1 MKEEQLQGQRQGFL
15 GLTDKTSAER
25 AEPLP
30 QKAQMMEHQGSE
42 SNVLKPDGIFPA
54 EFWLPCDPGL
64 PLSPPISPLEMGTST
79 LGPSTIGSW
88 NGDSLGA
95 KLKLHS
101 KNI

>member
-1 MKEEQLQGQRQGFL
+1 MKEEQLQGQRQGFR

-54 EFWLPCDPGL
+54 EFWPPCDQVSLFPPDFSPGGGNIY
-64 PLSPPISPLEMGTST
+64 PRASHHWILE
-79 LGPSTIGSW
+79 W
-88 NGDSLGA
+88 
-95 KLKLHS
+95 
-101 KNI
+101 

>member
-54 EFWLPCDPGL
+54 EFWPPCDPGL